1 MTSSSFYCLPIQGR
15 RVEAGVEAVID
26 FLEEEKELEEEM
38 EEEMEMREIEKDTG
52 EREKG
57 EK

>member
-1 MTSSSFYCLPIQGR
+1 MTSSSVQGR
-15 RVEAGVEAVID
+15 RGEAGVEAVID
-26 FLEEEKELEEEM
+26 FLEEEKELEEDM
-38 EEEMEMREIEKDTG
+38 DEEMEMREIEKDTG